1 MRKVAATLLSFAMA
15 GQWVT
20 TPAGDRVCRLT
31 QPIARGMTLSSG
43 FCEDWQP
50 SFTAPQRYET
60 IPFHQGWAR
69 NPFGGWLQ
77 IHVEG
82 EGWVP

>member
-1 MRKVAATLLSFAMA
+1 MRKLAATLLSFAMA
-15 GQWVT
+15 GQWVS

-50 SFTAPQRYET
+50 GFHAPQNAEM
-60 IPFHQGWAR
+60 IPFRDGWAR
-69 NPFGGWLQ
+69 NPFGNGLQ

>member
-1 MRKVAATLLSFAMA
+1 MKSKLAATLLSFAMA

-20 TPAGDRVCRLT
+20 TSAGDRVCQLT
-31 QPIARGMTLSSG
+31 QPIARGMALNAG
-43 FCEDWQP
+43 FCKDWQP
-50 SFTAPQRYET
+50 GFTAPQRGDM
-60 IPFHQGWAR
+60 IPFREGWAR
-69 NPFGGWLQ
+69 NLDGLQ